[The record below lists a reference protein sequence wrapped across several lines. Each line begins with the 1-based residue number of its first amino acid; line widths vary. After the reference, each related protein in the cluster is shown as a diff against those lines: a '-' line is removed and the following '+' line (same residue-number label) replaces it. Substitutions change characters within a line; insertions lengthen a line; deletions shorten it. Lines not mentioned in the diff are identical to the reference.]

1 MRKLAS
7 ALVAILLVLVLGA
20 CSPEEQRAVTAVN
33 DFRQANGLPGLAWE
47 EGAYQKARAWSQQ
60 MADQKK
66 LSHSVLSEGVPAGWR
81 TIGENVA
88 VNTSLEGAMRALE
101 NSPPHRANLLNPRYT
116 KVAIGVVQAHGSYWV
131 TEVFIG

>member
-1 MRKLAS
+1 MRKVAS
-7 ALVAILLVLVLGA
+7 ALAALLIVVILGA
-20 CSPEEQRAVTAVN
+20 CSPEEQSAVIAVN
-33 DFRQANGLPGLAWE
+33 DFRAANGVPALAWE
-47 EGAYQKARAWSQQ
+47 EGAYQKARDWSQH
-60 MADQKK
+60 MANQRKI
-66 LSHSVLSEGVPAGWR
+66 SHSRLSDGVPAGWR

-101 NSPPHRANLLNPRYT
+101 ASPGHRANLLNPKFT